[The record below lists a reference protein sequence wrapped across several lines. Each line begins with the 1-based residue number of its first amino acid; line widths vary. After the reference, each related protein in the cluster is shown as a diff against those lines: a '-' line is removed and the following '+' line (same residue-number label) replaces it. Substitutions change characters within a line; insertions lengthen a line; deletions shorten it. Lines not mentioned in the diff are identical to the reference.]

1 MMYKIIYN
9 NQIIDVM
16 GSNIHYVKYLPKTK
30 KSIMVDRNQA
40 NGVISSNGSEIYHI
54 FDTKY
59 NFPDEKKS
67 VKVIPIDEEEYLKLT
82 TQIQENKELEDRVAE
97 LENLVRQLLEGK

>member
-1 MMYKIIYN
+1 
-9 NQIIDVM
+9 M

-40 NGVISSNGSEIYHI
+40 NGVISSDGSEIYHI

-59 NFPDEKKS
+59 NFPDKKKS

-82 TQIQENKELEDRVAE
+82 T
-97 LENLVRQLLEGK
+97 